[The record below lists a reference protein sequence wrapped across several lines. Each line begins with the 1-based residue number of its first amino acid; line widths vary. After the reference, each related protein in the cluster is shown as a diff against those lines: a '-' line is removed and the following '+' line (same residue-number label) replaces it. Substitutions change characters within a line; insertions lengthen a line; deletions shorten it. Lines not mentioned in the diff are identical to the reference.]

1 VDAFLTRHK
10 DLRPQLIEYASRAR
24 LGSVL

>member
-1 VDAFLTRHK
+1 VDAFLARHK
-10 DLRPQLIEYASRAR
+10 DLRPHLIEYASRAR